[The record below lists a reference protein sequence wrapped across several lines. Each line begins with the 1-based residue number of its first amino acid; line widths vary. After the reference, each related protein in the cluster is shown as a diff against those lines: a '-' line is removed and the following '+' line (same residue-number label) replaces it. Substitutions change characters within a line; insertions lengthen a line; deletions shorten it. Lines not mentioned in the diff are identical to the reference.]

1 MSIAVVAAFAY
12 FFALLWQI
20 QIQAHHLGI
29 HYLEAVVSMAYSREG
44 MQMAK
49 GFVPLMSLKRN
60 ERAAEEIF
68 LRNDCKN
75 EMQKLPGISVV
86 EGQRKKKII
95 GKA

>member
-1 MSIAVVAAFAY
+1 
-12 FFALLWQI
+12 
-20 QIQAHHLGI
+20 
-29 HYLEAVVSMAYSREG
+29 
-44 MQMAK
+44 MAK